1 MSRSPIH
8 YTPKNADRAQH
19 ARFARFDQHASFG
32 IVKVARR
39 DFHRA
44 EFVVAAMV
52 GSHIGGLFSRA
63 QQQSQ
68 QLALFFEELSLFF
81 HKGGQLSVQVFE

>member
-1 MSRSPIH
+1 VSRSPIH

-19 ARFARFDQHASFG
+19 ARFARFDQHTAFG
-32 IVKVARR
+32 VIQIARR

-44 EFVVAAMV
+44 EFIVAAVV

-63 QQQSQ
+63 QQQAQ

-81 HKGGQLSVQVFE
+81 HKDGQLSVQLFQ